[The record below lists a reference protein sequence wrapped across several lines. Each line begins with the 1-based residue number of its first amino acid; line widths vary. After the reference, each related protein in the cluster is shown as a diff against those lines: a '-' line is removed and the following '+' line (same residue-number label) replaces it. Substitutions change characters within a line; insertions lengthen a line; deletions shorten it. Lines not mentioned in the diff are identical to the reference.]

1 MKGEGGSKKV
11 LEGMRLRACL
21 SELREYVPGK
31 TVRGAVKLSSNE
43 NPLGASPEV
52 VEQIASMLKSGD
64 LDISKYPWSEREEA
78 LREEISAFL
87 HRFHGVSVPTENI
100 VLGAGS
106 DGILDTLTRM
116 LLERNCEALIPIPTF
131 SLYETLVLL
140 AGGVPRFVHRSAD
153 FSVPSDILLE
163 LLECNKT
170 KMLFLCSPNNPTGNA
185 VTKEEMRC
193 IADACDAVVVVD
205 EAYAEFA
212 SHSFLE
218 EALNRENVVVTRTFS
233 KAFGLAGLR
242 IGYAILPDWL
252 VTAFRK
258 ASLPFSVNSV
268 ALEAAILALQDEEH
282 LRRTVELVRK
292 EREFLRKHLSKT
304 FKVFPS
310 EANFL
315 LVDVSPL
322 KAKEVCDALAAK
334 GVLVRDCSSFR
345 GAGDSFIR
353 ITVGKREQN
362 EKLLAAMQDVVAEV

>member
-1 MKGEGGSKKV
+1 MKGERGSKKV

-43 NPLGASPEV
+43 NPLGASPKV
-52 VEQIASMLKSGD
+52 VERIASMLKSGD

-106 DGILDTLTRM
+106 DGILDTLTRL
-116 LLERNCEALIPIPTF
+116 LLERDYEALIPIPTF

-163 LLECNKT
+163 LLERNKT

-268 ALEAAILALQDEEH
+268 AIEAAILALQDEEH

-345 GAGDSFIR
+345 GAGDSLVR